1 VNISVK
7 VTGRSDRTVQK
18 LQADGRIQD
27 LLTHLGLSRQEYLVS
42 VNDEM
47 ASVETPLR
55 DGDDVLLVRAVSGG

>member
-1 VNISVK
+1 MNISVK